1 MRGRG
6 AAEGELLPDRAWG
19 ACVAGKPWAEGR
31 RCLTFAPI
39 RASLAHEYSESGCL
53 ALRCIAG
60 VGYRCCCHL
69 WPRSPKLLKSGPQP
83 KAAQELPSSRA
94 SALQL
99 LCGPGGSILS
109 GDRGGTA
116 VLWDLGAGSASW
128 KLKDAHTGH
137 VTALS
142 WLHDSSGAATHVFLT
157 AGQDG
162 CVKM

>member
-1 MRGRG
+1 M
-6 AAEGELLPDRAWG
+6 LLPLLAR
-19 ACVAGKPWAEGR
+19 KPHAA
-31 RCLTFAPI
+31 T
-39 RASLAHEYSESGCL
+39 
-53 ALRCIAG
+53 
-60 VGYRCCCHL
+60 
-69 WPRSPKLLKSGPQP
+69 KQ
-83 KAAQELPSSRA
+83 KAAQDLPSSRA

-116 VLWDLGAGSASW
+116 MLWDLGAGSASW

>member
-1 MRGRG
+1 M
-6 AAEGELLPDRAWG
+6 A
-19 ACVAGKPWAEGR
+19 
-31 RCLTFAPI
+31 
-39 RASLAHEYSESGCL
+39 
-53 ALRCIAG
+53 
-60 VGYRCCCHL
+60 CCCHL
-69 WPRSPKLLKSGPQP
+69 WPGSPKLLKSGLLPQP
-83 KAAQELPSSRA
+83 LTTCIPAMP
-94 SALQL
+94 ALQL

-128 KLKDAHTGH
+128 KLRNAHTGH

-142 WLHDSSGAATHVFLT
+142 WLHDSSGAATNVFLT

>member
-1 MRGRG
+1 MLLPPLARQPQ
-6 AAEGELLPDRAWG
+6 AAEVWVTA
-19 ACVAGKPWAEGR
+19 
-31 RCLTFAPI
+31 
-39 RASLAHEYSESGCL
+39 
-53 ALRCIAG
+53 
-60 VGYRCCCHL
+60 
-69 WPRSPKLLKSGPQP
+69 
-83 KAAQELPSSRA
+83 KAAHDLHFSGA

-128 KLKDAHTGH
+128 KLQDAHAGH

-142 WLHDSSGAATHVFLT
+142 WLHDGSGAATHVFLT
-157 AGQDG
+157 TGQDG